1 MAGYKV
7 PVFEKGA
14 ILTHEMLEALKNY
27 ALDMGR
33 LSYYGYSDGI
43 LLGCAVSIWDNI
55 IFVSQG
61 IVIFQQNLYFL
72 PKDMKVTI
80 QPGDDWQYLY
90 FQMGSLSKDKNFIL
104 GEVQLELTTNAGE
117 HIADCFNKIE
127 ICRFRLQD
135 GAILRT
141 QYRGFADLN
150 TEFDTINEIYAQWS
164 GFDRSSISNR
174 ILNIFAREAVK
185 KSLNDPQDIL
195 FLQQI
200 LALDGKSLN
209 RSVIEFYISVRLG
222 QAYEE
227 MSNQQIYEGLKEILK
242 DISHGNRRQ
251 GLKARENQRILID

>member
-14 ILTHEMLEALKNY
+14 ILTYEMLEALKNC
-27 ALDMGR
+27 ALDLGR

-43 LLGCAVSIWDNI
+43 LSGCAVSMWDNV
-55 IFVSQG
+55 IFVSEG
-61 IVIFQQNLYFL
+61 ILIFQQNLYFL
-72 PKDMKVTI
+72 PKDMKVAI
-80 QPGDDWQYLY
+80 QPGNDWQYLY
-90 FQMGSLSKDKNFIL
+90 FQMGSLSRDKNFIL

-117 HIADCFNKIE
+117 HIADCSNKIE

-150 TEFDTINEIYAQWS
+150 TEFDTINEIYAKWS
-164 GFDRSSISNR
+164 GFGKSSMANK
-174 ILNIFAREAVK
+174 ILNMFAGEAVK
-185 KSLNDPQDIL
+185 KSLSDPQDIL
-195 FLQQI
+195 FVQQI
-200 LALDGKSLN
+200 LALDGKTLN
-209 RSVIEFYISVRLG
+209 RSVIEFYISIRLG
-222 QAYEE
+222 QAYGE

-251 GLKARENQRILID
+251 ALKARENQRILID